1 MHTADAS
8 VPAFLAGSPHARV
21 VGRVD
26 LGFGRSAAI
35 WQNRDCRVA
44 YDSPE
49 GHTFSFYTRN
59 GTGTR
64 RVDGRHPHGWPGA
77 VCIMPDGVSSDWEI
91 TSDFEF
97 LHLYLPDAELRR
109 AYAETFDR
117 DGRMLDLA
125 DVTYAEAEELTAPF
139 LAMQAATRAGD
150 PVQAEQ
156 AMSELVA
163 AVFTSGRFAA
173 RRAAALA
180 GGLAP
185 GRRRRV
191 IEFIEENLSRRI
203 RLRDLAALAGLSEFH
218 FQRAFVESTG
228 VSPHVWIAHRRIEHA
243 QSLIRAGETLAQTAV
258 ACGFSSQSHFTRAFR
273 AATGA
278 TPAAWRAAL

>member
-1 MHTADAS
+1 MSSADPS
-8 VPAFLAGSPHARV
+8 VHAFLSGAPHARV
-21 VGRVD
+21 VGQVD

-35 WQNRDCRVA
+35 WQNRDCHVR
-44 YDSPE
+44 YDSPA

-64 RVDGRHPHGWPGA
+64 RTDGRHPHGWPGA
-77 VCIMPDGVSSDWEI
+77 VCILPEGVSSNWEI

-117 DGRMLDLA
+117 DARMLDLA
-125 DVTYAEAEELTAPF
+125 DVTYAEAEDLTAPF
-139 LAMQAATRAGD
+139 LAMQAATRSGD
-150 PVQAEQ
+150 PVRSEQ
-156 AMSELVA
+156 AMTELVA
-163 AVFTSGRFAA
+163 AVFTSGRFAT

-191 IEFIEENLSRRI
+191 TEYIAENLAHTL

-228 VSPHVWIAHRRIEHA
+228 VSPHVWIAHRRIDRA
-243 QSLIRAGETLAQTAV
+243 QSLIRAGEPLAQIAA

-273 AATGA
+273 AATGT
-278 TPAAWRAAL
+278 TPAAWRATL